1 MVCKIN
7 IINDKMLIMEVI
19 GMGVLFAYLWFAWA
33 GIVSAAFIGWVVS
46 DND

>member
-1 MVCKIN
+1 
-7 IINDKMLIMEVI
+7 
-19 GMGVLFAYLWFAWA
+19 MGILFATVWFAWA